1 MKTIDEIYR
10 ELLETFSSQSG
21 YLPSASCDLSARLY
35 AVAAQVQAL
44 YLQAE
49 WVMGQAFPQTAQG
62 TYLDYHAETRG
73 IQRSV
78 ATAAEGYLRFQV
90 DTAVA
95 QDLSIPA
102 ETVCM
107 TVEGR
112 RFQTVEAAV
121 LEAGEL
127 YVDVL
132 SKALEPGSGGNVA
145 AGTVIRMAV
154 APAGVKSCTNPPAF
168 VGGADQGREEALRE
182 GVPDSFKRLPN
193 GANAAFYER
202 EAMNFPGVAAAKA
215 VGRARGIGTVD
226 VYVATEAGLPGTELL
241 EAIEAD
247 LQAKREIA
255 VDVEVCAPQEQTV
268 DVTVAIQA
276 AEGYT
281 YDQAEDEADAAIR
294 AHFTGDLLGKGVTLA
309 ELGHLLYSL
318 ESVSNYHFTAPA
330 ADVAAVVTALPRLGS
345 LTISD
350 MTEEET

>member
-154 APAGVKSCTNPPAF
+154 APAGVKSCTNPAAF
-168 VGGADQGREEALRE
+168 VGGADQEGDEALRIR
-182 GVPDSFKRLPN
+182 VLDSFKRLPN

-226 VYVATEAGLPGTELL
+226 VYVATEAGLPGAELL

>member
-154 APAGVKSCTNPPAF
+154 APAGVKSCTNPAAF
-168 VGGADQGREEALRE
+168 VGGADQEGDEALRIR
-182 GVPDSFKRLPN
+182 VLDSFKRLPN

-255 VDVEVCAPQEQTV
+255 VDVEVCTPQEQTV

>member
-154 APAGVKSCTNPPAF
+154 APAGVKSCTNPAAF
-168 VGGADQGREEALRE
+168 VGGADQEGDEALRIR
-182 GVPDSFKRLPN
+182 VLDSFKRLPN

-202 EAMNFPGVAAAKA
+202 ETMNFPGVAAAKA

-226 VYVATEAGLPGTELL
+226 VYVATEAGLPGAELL

>member
-90 DTAVA
+90 DTAAA

-154 APAGVKSCTNPPAF
+154 APAGVKSCTNPAAF
-168 VGGADQGREEALRE
+168 VGGADQESDEALRE
-182 GVPDSFKRLPN
+182 RVLDSFKRLPN
-193 GANAAFYER
+193 GANAAYYER

-330 ADVAAVVTALPRLGS
+330 ADVAAVETALPRLGS

>member
-154 APAGVKSCTNPPAF
+154 APAGVKSCTNPAAF
-168 VGGADQGREEALRE
+168 VGGADQEGDEALRIR
-182 GVPDSFKRLPN
+182 VLDSFKRLPN

-241 EAIEAD
+241 EAIEAG

-255 VDVEVCAPQEQTV
+255 VDVEVCTPQEQTV

>member
-154 APAGVKSCTNPPAF
+154 APAGVKSCTNPAAF
-168 VGGADQGREEALRE
+168 VGGADQEGDEALRIR
-182 GVPDSFKRLPN
+182 VLDSFKRLPN

-226 VYVATEAGLPGTELL
+226 VYVAAEAGLPGTELL